1 MDSTIE
7 HVIADLQ
14 ARVDQE
20 RQRDNSHAKFQ
31 ACHDFQLDHPEFT
44 KRTTLLGCIDNL
56 NMQKPSKK
64 ADIAMETP
72 AAQLSQR
79 RSCSL
84 FECRLKPDNSKRSMV
99 ELQVFTHFSFVTVSP
114 FGCTSVWI
122 AIQQEAKQQLSVEF
136 PQLQFS
142 ETWIRQHFDS
152 VLYPPHDPLGTE
164 AKPREV
170 VIDEFKIEL
179 EQVYAWRLRFCRQRL
194 GGRLSLEFHSLDYLA
209 NFDEVHVPLLPKD
222 ESEAWNRSG
231 YTLGFFTFASDRVR
245 PAPIMIAPGRLQA
258 KNENPEYIDID
269 GKSLPIYYFENDTH
283 KMNEL
288 LYKEYLEKAFVPN
301 LPSMPDDRDQ
311 DSLVKGLVV
320 GCLADD
326 KYGSHDTKLVDT
338 LPQTKGIFH
347 PLIPNRATAACTV
360 SCTNA
365 CNTSCAGNGG
375 ANFSLSLRQG
385 LKCFISTPSSDSANP
400 SLRQILHTV
409 APRKSRWYA
418 RNIPKSPYKMDT
430 RQHDLMFGN
439 EKVFRQTRH

>member
-1 MDSTIE
+1 M
-7 HVIADLQ
+7 
-14 ARVDQE
+14 
-20 RQRDNSHAKFQ
+20 
-31 ACHDFQLDHPEFT
+31 
-44 KRTTLLGCIDNL
+44 
-56 NMQKPSKK
+56 
-64 ADIAMETP
+64 
-72 AAQLSQR
+72 
-79 RSCSL
+79 
-84 FECRLKPDNSKRSMV
+84 NSK
-99 ELQVFTHFSFVTVSP
+99 
-114 FGCTSVWI
+114 
-122 AIQQEAKQQLSVEF
+122 
-136 PQLQFS
+136 
-142 ETWIRQHFDS
+142 
-152 VLYPPHDPLGTE
+152 
-164 AKPREV
+164 
-170 VIDEFKIEL
+170 
-179 EQVYAWRLRFCRQRL
+179 
-194 GGRLSLEFHSLDYLA
+194 LSLEFHSLDYLA
-209 NFDEVHVPLLPKD
+209 NFDEVHVPLLPND

-283 KMNEL
+283 KMNEF

-320 GCLADD
+320 VADD

-338 LPQTKGIFH
+338 LLQTKGIFH

-409 APRKSRWYA
+409 APRKSR
-418 RNIPKSPYKMDT
+418 
-430 RQHDLMFGN
+430 
-439 EKVFRQTRH
+439 